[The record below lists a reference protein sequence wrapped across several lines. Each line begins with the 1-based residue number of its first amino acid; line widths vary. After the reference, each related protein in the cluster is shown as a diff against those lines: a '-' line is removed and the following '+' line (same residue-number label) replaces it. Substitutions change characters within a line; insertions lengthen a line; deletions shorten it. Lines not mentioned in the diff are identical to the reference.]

1 MNKSNKLSLFYVLSS
16 VLLFFALI
24 GGGIYGIYISVGLSF
39 VSNSVP
45 ESIDAGGISNVSF
58 GGSVNYTPSMTG
70 VIFLSIALIVI
81 SIFDF
86 ITLIKQI
93 VFFKQ
98 YKLIS
103 NSTLEK
109 KMEQKTKSKSSVV
122 FWTILIDLIS
132 FTAGIVGLFINNNSF
147 VSDNNV
153 SWILYAIDVLVS
165 ILALLSI
172 ILLIA
177 KLKNRKNFKPE
188 KSKSRS
194 GNGDYARQSN
204 NQNNYVSSKDINQ
217 IEYNLI
223 KLNAMKKGKIVSDD
237 EYKKLRKKILNSSPK
252 ENIFDNTK

>member
-109 KMEQKTKSKSSVV
+109 KIEQKTKSKSSVI

-132 FTAGIVGLFINNNSF
+132 FTAGIAGLFVNNNSF
-147 VSDNNV
+147 VNDNNV
-153 SWILYAIDVLVS
+153 S
-165 ILALLSI
+165 
-172 ILLIA
+172 
-177 KLKNRKNFKPE
+177 
-188 KSKSRS
+188 
-194 GNGDYARQSN
+194 
-204 NQNNYVSSKDINQ
+204 
-217 IEYNLI
+217 
-223 KLNAMKKGKIVSDD
+223 
-237 EYKKLRKKILNSSPK
+237 
-252 ENIFDNTK
+252 